1 MMNRREFLGTVASA
15 TLAGHYWACSSQT
28 RTIDPIGVQLY
39 TVRDDMRLDFEGSL
53 AKIAGI
59 GYKEVELAG
68 FAQDP
73 NRDVTYWSKSPREVR
88 DALDRHGLVSP
99 STHVSLRGLEPDNL
113 PRVIEASRVIGNRY
127 IVMPW
132 IDEADRR
139 QPDIWERTAEV
150 FNRAGE
156 TCSQAGMQFAYHNH
170 WFEFL
175 PVNGEMPYDVLLNR
189 CDAELVKM
197 QLDLCW
203 IRVAGSDPVDYFKRY
218 PGRFPL
224 VHVKDIKKFPEVT
237 EGGSQNF
244 GDTLE
249 DMTEVG
255 SGIIDWNRIF
265 SHSDT
270 AGIQH
275 YIVEHDRPA
284 RPFESVTLSYEFLKN
299 LRY

>member
-1 MMNRREFLGTVASA
+1 MNRREFLGTLTSAALLDIRWTCASS
-15 TLAGHYWACSSQT
+15 G
-28 RTIDPIGVQLY
+28 RKVEPVGVQLY
-39 TVRDDMRLDFEGSL
+39 TVRDAMQRDFEGTL

-59 GYKEVELAG
+59 GYREVELAG
-68 FAQDP
+68 FALDT
-73 NRDVTYWSKSPREVR
+73 DGSVSYWSKTPHEVR
-88 DALDRHGLVSP
+88 NALDRQGLVSP
-99 STHVSLRGLEPDNL
+99 STHVTLQGLEPDNL
-113 PRVIEASRVIGNRY
+113 PRVLEASHVIGNRY

-139 QPDIWERTAEV
+139 NPDIWERIADV

-156 TCSQAGMQFAYHNH
+156 ACREAGTQFAYHNH

-175 PVNGEMPYDVLLNR
+175 PVNGKLPYDVLLQC
-189 CDAELVKM
+189 CDADLVRM

-203 IRVAGSDPVDYFKRY
+203 IRVAGSDPVEYFNRY
-218 PGRFPL
+218 PGRFPM
-224 VHVKDIKKFPEVT
+224 VHVKDIKKFPQMT
-237 EGGSQNF
+237 AGGSQTF

-255 SGIIDWNRIF
+255 SGIINWKRIF
-265 SHSDT
+265 SQSGK
-270 AGIQH
+270 AGIKH

-284 RPFESVTLSYEFLKN
+284 SPFESVSHSYAYLER

>member
-1 MMNRREFLGTVASA
+1 MDRREFLGVVASTA
-15 TLAGHYWACSSQT
+15 LAGSCWACSSPG
-28 RTIDPIGVQLY
+28 RKVSNIGVQLY
-39 TVRDDMRLDFEGSL
+39 TVRDAMRRDFEGSL
-53 AKIAGI
+53 ARVAGV
-59 GYKEVELAG
+59 GYREVELAG

-73 NRDVTYWSKSPREVR
+73 LGAVTYWSKTPQEVR
-88 DALDRHGLVSP
+88 AALDLQGLVSP
-99 STHVSLRGLEPDNL
+99 ATHVSLQSLEPDNL
-113 PRVIEASRVIGNRY
+113 PGVIEASHVIGNRY

-156 TCSQAGMQFAYHNH
+156 VCREAGIQFAYHNH

-175 PVNGEMPYDVLLNR
+175 PVNGKLPYDVLLQR
-189 CDAELVKM
+189 CDADLVKM

-203 IRVAGSDPVDYFKRY
+203 IRVAGSDPVNYFNRY

-224 VHVKDIKKFPEVT
+224 VHVKDIKRFPEVT
-237 EGGSQNF
+237 AGGSRNF
-244 GDTLE
+244 GDTLG

-255 SGIIDWNRIF
+255 SGIIDWKRIF
-265 SHSDT
+265 SHSGKG
-270 AGIQH
+270 GIKH

-284 RPFESVTLSYEFLKN
+284 SPFESVALSYGYLKN